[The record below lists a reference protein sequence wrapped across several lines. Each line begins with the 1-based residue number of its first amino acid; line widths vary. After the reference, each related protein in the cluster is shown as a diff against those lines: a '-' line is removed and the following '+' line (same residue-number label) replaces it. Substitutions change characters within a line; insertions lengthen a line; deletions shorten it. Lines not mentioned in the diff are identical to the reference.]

1 MPTEGKPRPPVGYDI
16 SDSAAFANK
25 PSLGFTVHQDES
37 EAGLPLVKIVTWK
50 VRDTQL
56 YGFEKGQIKLEFNA
70 TAMSYRKFEAAA

>member
-25 PSLGFTVHQDES
+25 PSLGFTVHQTENDE
-37 EAGLPLVKIVTWK
+37 GHPIVKLITWK

-56 YGFEKGQIKLEFNA
+56 YGIEKGQTDLEFSNH
-70 TAMSYRKFEAAA
+70 AMTYRKAGT